1 LEVSPMMKPN
11 VGRALSAAGAVLLL
25 VSLALVWYHVDRPT
39 GTTSSTGWDTFPR
52 LRFILA
58 GGALVTLATAL
69 APQVRWVLIVRTV
82 VGVVVAALILRRII
96 DPPSLSVP
104 VHAAI
109 GVYVGLVAALAVAAG
124 GLVDTGRRV
133 VAEGGLGFG
142 RAAGELPPPSGG
154 GAEAE
159 EPVRVPNLASRH

>member
-1 LEVSPMMKPN
+1 MMKPN
-11 VGRALSAAGAVLLL
+11 AGRALSAAGAVLLL
-25 VSLALVWYHVDRPT
+25 VSLALVWYHVERST

-52 LRFILA
+52 LRFILV
-58 GGALVTLATAL
+58 GGALITLATAV
-69 APQVRWVLIVRTV
+69 APQVRWVLLVRTV
-82 VGVVVAALILRRII
+82 VGLVVAALILRRIV
-96 DPPSLSVP
+96 DPPDISSP

-109 GVYVGLVAALAVAAG
+109 GVYVGFVAALMVAAG

-142 RAAGELPPPSGG
+142 RPVGELPPPSGD

-159 EPVRVPNLASRH
+159 EPLHVPNLASRR